1 MRLVRVCLAGL
12 AFVSLGLPDGLLG
25 VAWPSIRRFFA
36 LDVDA
41 LGALLVAGT
50 AGYVVSSFSSGR
62 LLSLLNLAAVL
73 ALSCACT
80 AAALLGYAS
89 LDSWTALVALAVLL
103 GFGGGAIDA
112 ALNTY
117 VATRYGPRTLNWLH
131 ACYGVG
137 AAGGPVIM
145 TAVLSRGLPWQRGYL
160 LVGAAQLVLAAA
172 FLATR
177 RHWPSVGGQPAH
189 GVSGAGETI
198 AATLRI
204 PGAQLG
210 ILTFLVYAGVEAS
223 FGAWTYTL
231 LTAGRGLGT
240 VEAGVLVTAFWASLT
255 IGRLLM
261 AFGGD
266 LLPTARLLRI
276 AIGGVALGAAFVW
289 SNAGLLTT
297 WTGVVLAG
305 VACGPIFPTLVAV
318 TPARLGSGHAANA
331 VGFQIAAASLGLSFV
346 PALVGVMADRWGIEH
361 ISTALLGLGLLLG
374 AAYGVLDRLA
384 PAAAQ
389 VEGGSAAGR

>member
-1 MRLVRVCLAGL
+1 MRRLRVLLAGL

-36 LDVDA
+36 LEVDA

-50 AGYVVSSFSSGR
+50 AGYVLSSFSSGR
-62 LLSLLNLAAVL
+62 LLSLLNLGTVL

-89 LDSWTALVALAVLL
+89 LHSWTALVALAVLL

-131 ACYGVG
+131 ACYGLG
-137 AAGGPVIM
+137 AAAGPVIM
-145 TAVLSRGLPWQRGYL
+145 TAVLTRGLPWQRGYL
-160 LVGAAQLVLAAA
+160 LAGAAQLLLAGA
-172 FLATR
+172 FVATR
-177 RHWPSVGGQPAH
+177 RQWPSVAGQPAH
-189 GVSGAGETI
+189 GANEGGETI
-198 AATLRI
+198 VSTLRL

-231 LTAGRGLGT
+231 LTAGRGVAT
-240 VEAGVLVTAFWASLT
+240 VDAGVIVTAFWAGLT
-255 IGRLLM
+255 AGRLLM

-266 LLPTARLLRI
+266 LLQTARLLRI
-276 AIGGVALGAAFVW
+276 AIGGVALGAALVW
-289 SNAGLLTT
+289 SNSGIFTT
-297 WTGVVLAG
+297 WAGVVLAG

-318 TPARLGSGHAANA
+318 TPARLGPAHAANA

-346 PALVGVMADRWGIEH
+346 PALVGVLADSWGIEH
-361 ISTALLGLGLLLG
+361 ISSALLGLGLLLS
-374 AAYGVLDRLA
+374 AAHWVLDRMA
-384 PAAAQ
+384 PAGESGGAA
-389 VEGGSAAGR
+389 R